1 MSIRSRALPALATGL
16 LLTVTGC
23 AASSPAAAPAAG
35 PAEAVAAVTTETA
48 PAPAAGAP
56 SSTEPAAAAAPAAT
70 VAAPAASG
78 KPAAGTGT
86 SVALVAYDPANGH
99 ATLRTATRGNT
110 PAPSATRSTGAPH
123 TPGSTHSPSTPQS
136 PGASAGT
143 TAAPDTVRTGQLIA
157 SPPTAAAPRGALVA
171 VTGIRKTD
179 GDEVEVTTRPAEV
192 AELLG
197 ATATEQHAPID
208 VHGIRVQPLVKDLKV
223 GFATRPGG
231 GSGSASAEL
240 SLDASTSVPLPGG
253 AKADLAA
260 GIRLNPSVDFSY
272 DGRGILKG
280 GIEKARVGFGLGAH
294 ADWKVGAT
302 LAGATNP
309 LRVPL
314 AKLSASPVLTVAGFP
329 VVVNLDLTCYL
340 TVGADGK
347 LTVEAEQDLD
357 GAWSVHADYAKGKGW
372 TTTADPGTTTVG
384 PVRAKLSGNATLRTG
399 LTAEASVGLYNTV
412 GVAAGIE
419 PYLRTQVA
427 GTVTLDTTGKP
438 PHVEGSWTNTA
449 GLDINGRLY
458 AQIKILGTPLL
469 KADLPLPAFHREWAL
484 PSVSTTH

>member
-16 LLTVTGC
+16 LLTATGC
-23 AASSPAAAPAAG
+23 AASAPAAE
-35 PAEAVAAVTTETA
+35 PALAAAALTTETA
-48 PAPAAGAP
+48 PAAPAATAP
-56 SSTEPAAAAAPAAT
+56 SSTDTRAAAAPTAA
-70 VAAPAASG
+70 VAAPATAG
-78 KPAAGTGT
+78 EPAAGTGRT
-86 SVALVAYDPANGH
+86 VSLVAYDPASGH
-99 ATLRTATRGNT
+99 ATLRTGNPGHAKNPGSTGTPASTGKT
-110 PAPSATRSTGAPH
+110 PAPSRTTGAPH
-123 TPGSTHSPSTPQS
+123 GPDAT
-136 PGASAGT
+136 ASASAS
-143 TAAPDTVRTGQLIA
+143 AAPDTVRTGQLIA
-157 SPPTAAAPRGALVA
+157 SPPTPAAPRGALVA
-171 VTGIRKTD
+171 VTGVQKTA

-197 ATATEQHAPID
+197 ATATEQHQAID

-223 GFATRPGG
+223 GFTTRPGG
-231 GSGSASAEL
+231 GNGSASAQL
-240 SLDASTSVPLPGG
+240 SLDAGTSVPLPGG

-260 GIRLNPSVDFSY
+260 GIRLSPSVDFSY

-302 LAGATNP
+302 LAASPNP

-384 PVRAKLSGNATLRTG
+384 PVRAKLSGDATLRTG
-399 LTAEASVGLYNTV
+399 LTAEASVGLYDTV
-412 GVAAGIE
+412 GVAASVE
-419 PYLRTQVA
+419 PYLHTRVA
-427 GTVTLDTTGKP
+427 GSVTLDTTGKP

-469 KADLPLPAFHREWAL
+469 KADLPLPAFHREWPL
-484 PSVSTTH
+484 PSLSTTH

>member
-16 LLTVTGC
+16 LLTATGC
-23 AASSPAAAPAAG
+23 AASAPAAE
-35 PAEAVAAVTTETA
+35 PALAAAALTTETA
-48 PAPAAGAP
+48 PAPAATVP
-56 SSTEPAAAAAPAAT
+56 SSTDTPAAAAPAAA
-70 VAAPAASG
+70 VASPATSG
-78 KPAAGTGT
+78 KPAAGTGRT
-86 SVALVAYDPANGH
+86 VALVAYDPASGR
-99 ATLRTATRGNT
+99 ATLHTGNTGSTRGSSTT
-110 PAPSATRSTGAPH
+110 PGGSRTTGAPH
-123 TPGSTHSPSTPQS
+123 SPNAT
-136 PGASAGT
+136 ASAST
-143 TAAPDTVRTGQLIA
+143 SASASASAAPDTVRTGQLIA
-157 SPPTAAAPRGALVA
+157 SPPTPAAPRGALVA
-171 VTGIRKTD
+171 VTGVQKAE
-179 GDEVEVTTRPAEV
+179 GDTVEVTTRPAEV

-197 ATATEQHAPID
+197 ATATEQHRAID
-208 VHGIRVQPLVKDLKV
+208 VHGIHVQPLVKDLKV
-223 GFATRPGG
+223 GFTTRPGG
-231 GSGSASAEL
+231 GNGSASAQL

-260 GIRLNPSVDFSY
+260 GIRLDPSVDFSY

-294 ADWKVGAT
+294 ADWKVDAT
-302 LAGATNP
+302 LAASPNP

-357 GAWSVHADYAKGKGW
+357 GAWAVHADYAKGKGW
-372 TTTADPGTTTVG
+372 TTAADPGTTTVG
-384 PVRAKLSGNATLRTG
+384 PVRAKLSGEGSLRTG
-399 LTAEASVGLYNTV
+399 LTAEASVGLYDTV
-412 GVAAGIE
+412 GVAASIE
-419 PYLRTQVA
+419 PHLTSRVA
-427 GTVTLDTTGKP
+427 GSVTLDTTGKP

-469 KADLPLPAFHREWAL
+469 KADLPLPAFHREWPL
-484 PSVSTTH
+484 PSLSTTH

>member
-16 LLTVTGC
+16 LLTATGC
-23 AASSPAAAPAAG
+23 AASAPAAE
-35 PAEAVAAVTTETA
+35 PALAAAALSTETA
-48 PAPAAGAP
+48 PAPTPTAP
-56 SSTEPAAAAAPAAT
+56 SSTDTSGAAT
-70 VAAPAASG
+70 PTAAVASPAASG
-78 KPAAGTGT
+78 KPAAGTGKT
-86 SVALVAYDPANGH
+86 VALVAYDPASGR
-99 ATLRTATRGNT
+99 ATLHTGNTGSTGRT
-110 PAPSATRSTGAPH
+110 PAPGASRTTGAPQ
-123 TPGSTHSPSTPQS
+123 SPSAT
-136 PGASAGT
+136 ASASASAS
-143 TAAPDTVRTGQLIA
+143 AAPDTVRTGQLIA
-157 SPPTAAAPRGALVA
+157 SPPTPAAPRGALFA
-171 VTGIRKTD
+171 VTGVQKTD
-179 GDEVEVTTRPAEV
+179 GDRVEVTTRPAEV

-197 ATATEQHAPID
+197 ATATEQHKAID
-208 VHGIRVQPLVKDLKV
+208 VHGIHVQPLVKDLKV
-223 GFATRPGG
+223 GFTTRPGG
-231 GSGSASAEL
+231 GNGSASAQL

-260 GIRLNPSVDFSY
+260 GIRLDPSVDFSY

-294 ADWKVGAT
+294 ADWKVSAT
-302 LAGATNP
+302 LAASPNP

-347 LTVEAEQDLD
+347 VTVEAEQDLD

-384 PVRAKLSGNATLRTG
+384 PVRAKLSGDAALRTG

-419 PYLRTQVA
+419 PYLRTRVA
-427 GTVTLDTTGKP
+427 GSVSLDTTGKP

-458 AQIKILGTPLL
+458 SQIKILGTPLL
-469 KADLPLPAFHREWAL
+469 KADLPLPAFHREWPL
-484 PSVSTTH
+484 PSLSTTH

>member
-1 MSIRSRALPALATGL
+1 MSIRSRALSALAATL
-16 LLTVTGC
+16 LLAATGC
-23 AASSPAAAPAAG
+23 AASAPAAD
-35 PAEAVAAVTTETA
+35 PALAAAALTTEAA
-48 PAPAAGAP
+48 PAPAATAP
-56 SSTEPAAAAAPAAT
+56 SSTEPAVAVSPAA
-70 VAAPAASG
+70 VATPATSG
-78 KPAAGTGT
+78 KPAAGTGKA
-86 SVALVAYDPANGH
+86 VALLAYDPASGR
-99 ATLRTATRGNT
+99 ATLRAGAAAKPTGT
-110 PAPSATRSTGAPH
+110 PRSTGPSH
-123 TPGSTHSPSTPQS
+123 TPST
-136 PGASAGT
+136 GT

-157 SPPTAAAPRGALVA
+157 SPPTPAAPRGALVA
-171 VTGIRKTD
+171 VTGVQKTE
-179 GDEVEVTTRPAEV
+179 GDRVEVTTRPAEV

-197 ATATEQHAPID
+197 ATATEQHTAID
-208 VHGIRVQPLVKDLKV
+208 AHGIRVQPLVKDLKV
-223 GFATRPGG
+223 GFTARPGG
-231 GSGSASAEL
+231 GNGTASAQL

-260 GIRLNPSVDFSY
+260 GIRLDPSVDFSY

-294 ADWKVGAT
+294 ADWKVSAT
-302 LAGATNP
+302 LAANPTP

-347 LTVEAEQDLD
+347 LTVEAEQNLD

-384 PVRAKLSGNATLRTG
+384 PVRARLSGNAALRTG

-419 PYLRTQVA
+419 PYLRTRVA
-427 GTVTLDTTGKP
+427 GSVTLDTTGEP

-458 AQIKILGTPLL
+458 AQIKILGTPLF
-469 KADLPLPAFHREWAL
+469 KADLPLPAFHREWPL
-484 PSVSTTH
+484 PSLSTTH